1 MRSGLRAT
9 SWMTQKTL
17 MDDPY
22 NLRRFVDAQERVFD
36 QVCSELRNG
45 SKRSH
50 WMWFIFPQIRGLGH
64 SAISVKYSI
73 SSLEEA
79 KAYLNHPILGL
90 RLTECTRLVNQI
102 EGRSI
107 EDIFGYPDDMKFHSS
122 ITLFALATTE
132 DQVFRD
138 ALQKYFKGEFDQ
150 LTLDRLRK
158 K

>member
-1 MRSGLRAT
+1 
-9 SWMTQKTL
+9 MTQKTH

-22 NLRRFVDAQERVFD
+22 NLGRFVDAQERVFG
-36 QVCSELRNG
+36 QVCSELRSG

-50 WMWFIFPQIRGLGH
+50 WMWFIFPQIKGLGH
-64 SAISVKYSI
+64 SAISVEYSI

-79 KAYLNHPILGL
+79 KAYLNNPILGPRL
-90 RLTECTRLVNQI
+90 RECTRLVNQI

-122 ITLFALATTE
+122 ITLFAHAAPE
-132 DQVFRD
+132 NQVFRD
-138 ALQKYFKGEFDQ
+138 ALQRYFKGEFDP

-158 K
+158 

>member
-1 MRSGLRAT
+1 
-9 SWMTQKTL
+9 

-22 NLRRFVDAQERVFD
+22 NLRRYVDAQERVFG

-64 SAISVKYSI
+64 SAISVEYSI

-79 KAYLNHPILGL
+79 KAYLNHLILGPRL
-90 RLTECTRLVNQI
+90 RECTRLVNQI

-107 EDIFGYPDDMKFHSS
+107 EDIFGYPDDLKFHSS
-122 ITLFALATTE
+122 ITLFAQAAPG
-132 DQVFRD
+132 DQVFKD
-138 ALQKYFKGEFDQ
+138 ALQKYFKGGLDQ

-158 K
+158 

>member
-1 MRSGLRAT
+1 MG
-9 SWMTQKTL
+9 
-17 MDDPY
+17 DPY
-22 NLRRFVDAQERVFD
+22 NFQRFVDAQEPVFD

-50 WMWFIFPQIRGLGH
+50 WMWFIFPQIDGLGH

-79 KAYLNHPILGL
+79 RAYLNHPTLGPRL
-90 RLTECTRLVNQI
+90 RECTRLVNQI

-122 ITLFALATTE
+122 ITLFANAAS
-132 DQVFRD
+132 DSQVFRD
-138 ALQKYFKGEFDQ
+138 ALQKYFNGELDQ
-150 LTLDRLRK
+150 LTLDRLRM
-158 K
+158 